1 MGGDKKKVRQPRWI
15 NYWGWGSGDMLGAG
29 AQAVITGWLFY
40 FFTTFC
46 GLSATEAGLVL
57 GLPRVIEAITCP
69 LIGYVSDNLRHTW
82 VGRKIGRRKLFLL
95 ITIPLLPSFALIFR
109 TGHTFWYYLAVFI
122 FFELVYTMFLI
133 PWETLAA
140 EMTKDYKQKAKFAG
154 ARMIVAQ
161 SSAILASYLP
171 TLLISQFGG
180 KDSPDTFFW
189 MAAIFGVIF
198 SIVVTIVV
206 LTSWERPYGPS
217 ELAVLSQTYGG
228 VKLQAVLMLPVKMFR
243 DLFSTLKIRA
253 FRQHLSI
260 YLGGYL
266 AQDIFNTAFP
276 IFVVTV
282 LAGTTVLIS
291 QTLSLMYVAQL
302 ISVMVAIQVV
312 IRIGPKPAYRI
323 AAGCFGAALL
333 IYLVLFLQSPLPGVA
348 AGGSLQS
355 LPQLWAN
362 GQLALL
368 GWLLLPVLLAGLG
381 RGTLNFVPWSV
392 YNYLPDVDEA
402 VTGQRRE
409 GIFAGVMT
417 LVRKVAQAGAIMA
430 SGWVM
435 GLGGYVSPSQPGQQ
449 VSQTPAAIT
458 TVTLLMVIGPLLV
471 MGWGWWVSRGFRL
484 NAQTHAVLVQE
495 VERLRAGATE
505 PESEESREIVESLT
519 GWRYEQLWG
528 RAAARDSDMPV
539 DVPAAHAAQAV
550 PAHSVAGPSG
560 SAGGRHSR

>member
-1 MGGDKKKVRQPRWI
+1 MTPLRNLHPAARQPTWI

-46 GLSATEAGLVL
+46 GLSAAEAGMVL
-57 GLPRVIEAITCP
+57 GLPRLIEAVTCP

-95 ITIPLLPSFALIFR
+95 ITIPLLPSFALVFR
-109 TGHTFWYYLAVFI
+109 TGHSFYYYLLAFI
-122 FFELVYTMFLI
+122 FFELLYTMFLI

-140 EMTKDYKQKAKFAG
+140 EMTKDYKEKAKFAG

-171 TLLISQFGG
+171 TLLINQFGG

-206 LTSWERPYGPS
+206 LTSWERPYGPR
-217 ELAVLSQTYGG
+217 EQAVLSQTYGG
-228 VKLQAVLMLPVKMFR
+228 VSLKAALLIPVKMFR

-266 AQDIFNTAFP
+266 SQDIFNSAFAF
-276 IFVVTV
+276 FVATV
-282 LAGTTVLIS
+282 LMGATLVIS
-291 QTLSLMYVAQL
+291 QLMTVMYVAQL
-302 ISVMVAIQVV
+302 ISVMVAIQIV
-312 IRIGPKPAYRI
+312 IRTGPVLAYRLAGSLFGVALLLYFVFYLARPAGF
-323 AAGCFGAALL
+323 AASFNALGTNLFGALDPTRPGFSVS
-333 IYLVLFLQSPLPGVA
+333 LVFWLFVPIV
-348 AGGSLQS
+348 
-355 LPQLWAN
+355 
-362 GQLALL
+362 
-368 GWLLLPVLLAGLG
+368 LAGLG

-417 LVRKVAQAGAIMA
+417 LVRKLAQSAAIMA
-430 SGWVM
+430 SGWIIDW
-435 GLGGYVSPSQPGQQ
+435 GGYIKTKPGE
-449 VSQTPAAIT
+449 VVVQTPEAVQ
-458 TVTLLMVIGPLLV
+458 TVTLLMIGGPLL
-471 MGWGWWVSRGFRL
+471 MLLLGALASWKFRL
-484 NAQTHAVLVQE
+484 NASTHAVLVHE
-495 VERLRAGATE
+495 VERLRHGATE
-505 PESEESREIVESLT
+505 AASDENRKIVEDLT
-519 GWRYEQLWG
+519 GWSYDQLWG
-528 RAAARDSDMPV
+528 RGSG
-539 DVPAAHAAQAV
+539 HAADSTLHV
-550 PAHSVAGPSG
+550 TPNSPARP
-560 SAGGRHSR
+560 

>member
-1 MGGDKKKVRQPRWI
+1 MITKNLHPAARQPTWI

-46 GLSATEAGLVL
+46 GLSAAEAGLVL
-57 GLPRVIEAITCP
+57 GLPRLIEAITCP
-69 LIGYVSDNLRHTW
+69 LIGYVSDNLRYTW

-109 TGHTFWYYLAVFI
+109 TGHTFYYYLLVFI
-122 FFELVYTMFLI
+122 FFELLYTMFLI

-140 EMTKDYKQKAKFAG
+140 EMTKDYKEKAKFAG

-171 TLLISQFGG
+171 TLLINQFGG

-198 SIVVTIVV
+198 SVVVTLVV
-206 LTSWERPYGPS
+206 LTSWERPYGPR
-217 ELAVLSQTYGG
+217 EQAVLSQTYGG
-228 VKLQAVLMLPVKMFR
+228 VKWSVVVNIPVKMFR

-266 AQDIFNTAFP
+266 SQDIFNSAFAF
-276 IFVVTV
+276 FVATV
-282 LAGTTVLIS
+282 LMGATLVIS
-291 QTLSLMYVAQL
+291 QLMTVMYVAQL
-302 ISVMVAIQVV
+302 ISVMVAIQIV
-312 IRIGPKPAYRI
+312 IRTGPVLAYRL
-323 AAGCFGAALL
+323 AGSLFGAALL
-333 IYLVLFLQSPLPGVA
+333 LYLVFYAMRPEGFAERFNALGTNLFGALNP
-348 AGGSLQS
+348 AGEHFSLS
-355 LPQLWAN
+355 LVF
-362 GQLALL
+362 
-368 GWLLLPVLLAGLG
+368 WLFVPIVLAGLG

-417 LVRKVAQAGAIMA
+417 LVRKLAQSAAIMA
-430 SGWVM
+430 SGWIIDW
-435 GLGGYVSPSQPGQQ
+435 GGYIKTKPGE
-449 VSQTPAAIT
+449 VVVQTPEAIQ
-458 TVTLLMVIGPLLV
+458 TVTLLMVGGPLLMLV
-471 MGWGWWVSRGFRL
+471 LGALASWKFRL
-484 NAQTHAVLVQE
+484 NASTHAVLVHE
-495 VERLRAGATE
+495 VERLRHGATE
-505 PESEESREIVESLT
+505 AESDENRRIVEDLT
-519 GWRYEQLWG
+519 GWRYDQLWG
-528 RAAARDSDMPV
+528 RGSG
-539 DVPAAHAAQAV
+539 HAADSTLHTPNGNSTAR
-550 PAHSVAGPSG
+550 P
-560 SAGGRHSR
+560 

>member
-1 MGGDKKKVRQPRWI
+1 MTTRNLHPAAKEPTWI

-46 GLSATEAGLVL
+46 GLSAVDAGLIL
-57 GLPRVIEAITCP
+57 GLPRLLEAITCP

-109 TGHTFWYYLAVFI
+109 AGHTFYYYLFAFI
-122 FFELVYTMFLI
+122 FFELLYTMFLI

-140 EMTKDYKQKAKFAG
+140 EMTKDYKRKAKFAG

-189 MAAIFGVIF
+189 MAAIFGCIF
-198 SIVVTIVV
+198 SVVVTIVV
-206 LTSWERPYGPS
+206 LTTWERPYGTRAQ
-217 ELAVLSQTYGG
+217 AVMSQTYGG
-228 VKLQAVLMLPVKMFR
+228 VTLKAALALPLKMFG

-266 AQDIFNTAFP
+266 SQDIFNTAFP
-276 IFVVTV
+276 IFVATV
-282 LAGTTVLIS
+282 LMGATLIIS
-291 QTLSLMYVAQL
+291 QLMTVMYVAQL
-302 ISVMVAIQVV
+302 ISVMVAIQIV
-312 IRIGPKPAYRI
+312 IRTGPVLAYRLAI
-323 AAGCFGAALL
+323 SLFGAALL
-333 IYLVLFLQSPLPGVA
+333 LYLGFFLVRPEGFDAGFKALDTNLFTALNPAS
-348 AGGSLQS
+348 GSFS
-355 LPQLWAN
+355 LVFWIFAPI
-362 GQLALL
+362 
-368 GWLLLPVLLAGLG
+368 VLAGLG

-392 YNYLPDVDEA
+392 YNYLPDIDEA

-417 LVRKVAQAGAIMA
+417 LVRKMAQSAAIIA
-430 SGWVM
+430 SGWIID
-435 GLGGYVSPSQPGQQ
+435 LGGYISPKSRPGEVIVQ
-449 VSQTPAAIT
+449 SPEAIQTIT
-458 TVTLLMVIGPLLV
+458 GLMVGGPLL
-471 MGWGWWVSRGFRL
+471 MMLFGLIASWTFRL
-484 NAQTHAVLVQE
+484 NASTHAVLVNE
-495 VERLRAGATE
+495 VDRLRNGATE
-505 PESEESREIVESLT
+505 AETPESGRIVEDLT
-519 GWRYEQLWG
+519 GWPYDRLWG
-528 RAAARDSDMPV
+528 RGSG
-539 DVPAAHAAQAV
+539 HAADSSLQPLQAR
-550 PAHSVAGPSG
+550 P
-560 SAGGRHSR
+560 

>member
-1 MGGDKKKVRQPRWI
+1 MNPPRNLHPAARQPTWI

-46 GLSATEAGLVL
+46 GLSAAEAGMVL
-57 GLPRVIEAITCP
+57 GLPRLIEAVTCP

-95 ITIPLLPSFALIFR
+95 ITIPLLPSFALVFR
-109 TGHTFWYYLAVFI
+109 TGHSFYYYLLAFI
-122 FFELVYTMFLI
+122 FFELLYTMFLI

-140 EMTKDYKQKAKFAG
+140 EMTKDYKEKAKFAG

-171 TLLISQFGG
+171 TLLINQFGG

-206 LTSWERPYGPS
+206 LTSWERPYGPR
-217 ELAVLSQTYGG
+217 EQAVLSQTYGG
-228 VKLQAVLMLPVKMFR
+228 VSLKAALLIPVKMFR

-266 AQDIFNTAFP
+266 SQDIFNSAFAF
-276 IFVVTV
+276 FVATV
-282 LAGTTVLIS
+282 LMGATLVIS
-291 QTLSLMYVAQL
+291 QLMTVMYVAQL
-302 ISVMVAIQVV
+302 VSVMVAIQIV
-312 IRIGPKPAYRI
+312 IRTGPVLAYRLAGSLFGVALLLYFVFYLARPAGF
-323 AAGCFGAALL
+323 AASFNALGTNLFGALDPTRPGFSVS
-333 IYLVLFLQSPLPGVA
+333 LVFWLFVPIV
-348 AGGSLQS
+348 
-355 LPQLWAN
+355 
-362 GQLALL
+362 
-368 GWLLLPVLLAGLG
+368 LAGLG

-417 LVRKVAQAGAIMA
+417 LVRKLAQSAAIMA
-430 SGWVM
+430 SGWIIDW
-435 GLGGYVSPSQPGQQ
+435 GGYIKTKPGE
-449 VSQTPAAIT
+449 VVVQTPEAVQ
-458 TVTLLMVIGPLLV
+458 TVTLLMIGGPLL
-471 MGWGWWVSRGFRL
+471 MLLLGALASWKFRL
-484 NAQTHAVLVQE
+484 NASTHAVLVHE
-495 VERLRAGATE
+495 VERLRHGATE
-505 PESEESREIVESLT
+505 AASDENRKIVEDLT
-519 GWRYEQLWG
+519 GWSYDQLWG
-528 RAAARDSDMPV
+528 RGSG
-539 DVPAAHAAQAV
+539 HAADSTLHV
-550 PAHSVAGPSG
+550 TPNSPARP
-560 SAGGRHSR
+560 

>member
-1 MGGDKKKVRQPRWI
+1 MNPPRNLHPAARQPTWI

-46 GLSATEAGLVL
+46 GLSAAEAGMVL
-57 GLPRVIEAITCP
+57 GLPRLIEAVTCP

-95 ITIPLLPSFALIFR
+95 ITIPLLPSFALVFR
-109 TGHTFWYYLAVFI
+109 TGHSFYYYLLAFI
-122 FFELVYTMFLI
+122 FFELLYTMFLI

-140 EMTKDYKQKAKFAG
+140 EMTKDYKEKAKFAG

-171 TLLISQFGG
+171 TLLINQFGG

-206 LTSWERPYGPS
+206 LTSWERPYGPR
-217 ELAVLSQTYGG
+217 EQAVLSQTYGG
-228 VKLQAVLMLPVKMFR
+228 VSLKAALLIPVKMFR

-266 AQDIFNTAFP
+266 SQDIFNSAFAF
-276 IFVVTV
+276 FVATV
-282 LAGTTVLIS
+282 LMGATLVIS
-291 QTLSLMYVAQL
+291 QLMTVMYVAQL
-302 ISVMVAIQVV
+302 VSVMVAIQIV
-312 IRIGPKPAYRI
+312 IRTGPVLAYRLAGSLFGGALLLYFVFYLARPAGF
-323 AAGCFGAALL
+323 AASFNALGTNLFGALDPTRPGFSVS
-333 IYLVLFLQSPLPGVA
+333 LVFWLFVPIV
-348 AGGSLQS
+348 
-355 LPQLWAN
+355 
-362 GQLALL
+362 
-368 GWLLLPVLLAGLG
+368 LAGLG

-417 LVRKVAQAGAIMA
+417 LVRKLAQSAAIMA
-430 SGWVM
+430 SGWIIDW
-435 GLGGYVSPSQPGQQ
+435 GGYIKTKPGE
-449 VSQTPAAIT
+449 VVVQTPEAVQ
-458 TVTLLMVIGPLLV
+458 TVTLLMIGGPLL
-471 MGWGWWVSRGFRL
+471 MLLLGALASWKFRL
-484 NAQTHAVLVQE
+484 NASTHAVLVHE
-495 VERLRAGATE
+495 VERLRHGATE
-505 PESEESREIVESLT
+505 AASDENRKIVEDLT
-519 GWRYEQLWG
+519 GWSYDQLWG
-528 RAAARDSDMPV
+528 RGSG
-539 DVPAAHAAQAV
+539 HAADSTLHV
-550 PAHSVAGPSG
+550 TPNSPARP
-560 SAGGRHSR
+560 

>member
-1 MGGDKKKVRQPRWI
+1 MNPPRNLHPAARQPTWI

-46 GLSATEAGLVL
+46 GLSAAEAGMVL
-57 GLPRVIEAITCP
+57 GLPRLIEAVTCP

-95 ITIPLLPSFALIFR
+95 ITIPLLPSFALVFR
-109 TGHTFWYYLAVFI
+109 TGHSFYYYLLAFI
-122 FFELVYTMFLI
+122 FFELLYTMFLI

-140 EMTKDYKQKAKFAG
+140 EMTKDYKEKAKFAG

-171 TLLISQFGG
+171 TLLINQFGG

-206 LTSWERPYGPS
+206 LTSWERPYGPR
-217 ELAVLSQTYGG
+217 EQAVLSQTYGG
-228 VKLQAVLMLPVKMFR
+228 VSLKAALLIPVKMFR

-266 AQDIFNTAFP
+266 SQDIFNSAFAF
-276 IFVVTV
+276 FVATV
-282 LAGTTVLIS
+282 LMGATLVIS
-291 QTLSLMYVAQL
+291 QLMTVMYVAQL
-302 ISVMVAIQVV
+302 VSVMVAIQIV
-312 IRIGPKPAYRI
+312 IRTGPVLAYRLAGSLFGVALLLYFVFYLARPAGF
-323 AAGCFGAALL
+323 AASFNALGTNLFGALDPTRPGFSVS
-333 IYLVLFLQSPLPGVA
+333 LVFWLFVPIV
-348 AGGSLQS
+348 
-355 LPQLWAN
+355 
-362 GQLALL
+362 
-368 GWLLLPVLLAGLG
+368 LAGLG

-417 LVRKVAQAGAIMA
+417 LVRKLAQSAAIMA
-430 SGWVM
+430 SGWIIDW
-435 GLGGYVSPSQPGQQ
+435 GGYIKTKPGE
-449 VSQTPAAIT
+449 VVVQTPEAVQ
-458 TVTLLMVIGPLLV
+458 TVTLLMIGGPLL
-471 MGWGWWVSRGFRL
+471 MLLLGALASWKFRL
-484 NAQTHAVLVQE
+484 NASTHAVLVHE
-495 VERLRAGATE
+495 VERLRHGATE
-505 PESEESREIVESLT
+505 AESDENRKIVEDLT
-519 GWRYEQLWG
+519 GWSYDQLWG
-528 RAAARDSDMPV
+528 RGSG
-539 DVPAAHAAQAV
+539 HAADSTLHV
-550 PAHSVAGPSG
+550 TPNSPARP
-560 SAGGRHSR
+560 

>member
-1 MGGDKKKVRQPRWI
+1 MTPLRNLHPAARQPTWI

-46 GLSATEAGLVL
+46 GLSAAEAGMVL
-57 GLPRVIEAITCP
+57 GLPRLIEAVTCP

-95 ITIPLLPSFALIFR
+95 ITIPLLPSFALVFR
-109 TGHTFWYYLAVFI
+109 TGHSFYYYLLAFI
-122 FFELVYTMFLI
+122 FFELLYTMFLI

-140 EMTKDYKQKAKFAG
+140 EMTKDYKEKAKFAG

-171 TLLISQFGG
+171 TLLINQFGG

-206 LTSWERPYGPS
+206 LTSWERPYGPR
-217 ELAVLSQTYGG
+217 EQAVLSQTYGG
-228 VKLQAVLMLPVKMFR
+228 VSLKAALLIPVKMFR

-266 AQDIFNTAFP
+266 SQDIFNSAFAF
-276 IFVVTV
+276 FVATV
-282 LAGTTVLIS
+282 LMGATLVIS
-291 QTLSLMYVAQL
+291 QLMTVMYVAQL
-302 ISVMVAIQVV
+302 VSVMVAIQIV
-312 IRIGPKPAYRI
+312 IRTGPVLAYRLAGSLFGVALLLYFVFYLARPAGF
-323 AAGCFGAALL
+323 AASFNALGTNLFGALDPTRPGFSVS
-333 IYLVLFLQSPLPGVA
+333 LVFWLFVPIV
-348 AGGSLQS
+348 
-355 LPQLWAN
+355 
-362 GQLALL
+362 
-368 GWLLLPVLLAGLG
+368 LAGLG

-417 LVRKVAQAGAIMA
+417 LVRKLAQSAAIMA
-430 SGWVM
+430 SGWIIDW
-435 GLGGYVSPSQPGQQ
+435 GGYIKTKPGE
-449 VSQTPAAIT
+449 VVVQTPEAVQ
-458 TVTLLMVIGPLLV
+458 TVTLLMIGGPLL
-471 MGWGWWVSRGFRL
+471 MLLLGALASWKFRL
-484 NAQTHAVLVQE
+484 NASTHAVLVHE
-495 VERLRAGATE
+495 VERLRHGATE
-505 PESEESREIVESLT
+505 AESDENRQIVEDLT
-519 GWRYEQLWG
+519 GWSYDQLWG
-528 RAAARDSDMPV
+528 RGSG
-539 DVPAAHAAQAV
+539 HAADSTLHV
-550 PAHSVAGPSG
+550 TPNSPARP
-560 SAGGRHSR
+560 

>member
-1 MGGDKKKVRQPRWI
+1 MTTRNLHPAAKEPTWI

-46 GLSATEAGLVL
+46 GLSAVEAGLIL
-57 GLPRVIEAITCP
+57 GLPRLLEAITCP

-109 TGHTFWYYLAVFI
+109 TGHSFTYYLLTFI
-122 FFELVYTMFLI
+122 FFELLYTMFLI

-140 EMTKDYKQKAKFAG
+140 EMTKDYKAKAKFAG

-171 TLLISQFGG
+171 TLLISRFGG

-189 MAAIFGVIF
+189 MAAIFGCIF

-206 LTSWERPYGPS
+206 LTTWERPYGTR
-217 ELAVLSQTYGG
+217 EQTVLSQTFGG
-228 VKLQAVLMLPVKMFR
+228 FNLRAALAIPAKMFR

-266 AQDIFNTAFP
+266 SQDIFNTAFP
-276 IFVVTV
+276 IFVATV
-282 LAGTTVLIS
+282 LMGATLVIS
-291 QTLSLMYVAQL
+291 QLMTVMYVAQL
-302 ISVMVAIQVV
+302 ISVMVAIQIV
-312 IRIGPKPAYRI
+312 IRTGPVLAYRI
-323 AAGCFGAALL
+323 AISMFGAALL
-333 IYLVLFLQSPLPGVA
+333 LYLGFFLTRPEGFQAGFNALGANLFTALDPSRDSFSPALIFWLFLPIV
-348 AGGSLQS
+348 
-355 LPQLWAN
+355 
-362 GQLALL
+362 
-368 GWLLLPVLLAGLG
+368 LAGLG

-392 YNYLPDVDEA
+392 YNYLPDIDEA

-417 LVRKVAQAGAIMA
+417 LVRKVAQSVAIIA
-430 SGWVM
+430 TGWIID
-435 GLGGYVSPSQPGQQ
+435 LGGYISPKTRPGEVIVQ
-449 VSQTPAAIT
+449 SPEAIQTIT
-458 TVTLLMVIGPLLV
+458 ALMVGGPLLMMLFGLV
-471 MGWGWWVSRGFRL
+471 ASWSFRL
-484 NAQTHAVLVQE
+484 NASTHAVLVNE
-495 VERLRAGATE
+495 VERLRNGATE
-505 PESEESREIVESLT
+505 AETPESGRIVEDLT
-519 GWRYEQLWG
+519 GWPYDRLWG
-528 RAAARDSDMPV
+528 RGSG
-539 DVPAAHAAQAV
+539 HAADSSLQPLQAR
-550 PAHSVAGPSG
+550 P
-560 SAGGRHSR
+560 